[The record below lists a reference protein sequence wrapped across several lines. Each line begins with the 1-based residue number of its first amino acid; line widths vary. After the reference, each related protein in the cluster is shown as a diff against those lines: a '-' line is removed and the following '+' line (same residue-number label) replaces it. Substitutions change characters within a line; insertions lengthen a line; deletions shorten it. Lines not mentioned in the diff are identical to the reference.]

1 LFVEAI
7 EEEKQEML
15 MNELVRISQLPEVE
29 LDFVLQ
35 QMQLLKLRLVKQQT
49 YVEERLNAED

>member
-1 LFVEAI
+1 
-7 EEEKQEML
+7 

-49 YVEERLNAED
+49 YVEERLNAEDQDVVQVGN